1 MKQLKFLFCFVLGM
15 GFFSLTAQKT
25 LPDVSLKTLE
35 GRPAPILSYTKAH
48 KLTIVSFWATWCAP
62 CKRELDA
69 LTELFPTW
77 SNTYDLQVLAVT
89 VDDQRQLP
97 KVRPMVSAQG
107 WPFTILSDVTGQLK
121 NALNFQ
127 AIPHSLLV
135 NDKGEILYIHS
146 GYVPGDEVE
155 LEKQLKA
162 FSIK

>member
-1 MKQLKFLFCFVLGM
+1 MKQLKFLFCFILGM
-15 GFFSLTAQKT
+15 GVSSLTAQKL

-35 GRPAPILSYTKAH
+35 GKPAQILSYTKAR

-69 LTELFPTW
+69 LTELFPAWTEK
-77 SNTYDLQVLAVT
+77 YDLQVLAIT

-97 KVRPMVSAQG
+97 KVRPMVAAQG
-107 WPFTILSDVTGQLK
+107 WPFTILSDVNGQLK

-127 AIPHSLLV
+127 AIPHTLLV
-135 NDKGEILYIHS
+135 NDKGELLYVHS
-146 GYVPGDEVE
+146 GYVPGDEIE

-162 FSIK
+162 FSGK